1 MKILLVED
9 ELNLQKAIEKGLT
22 KRKYLVDVASDGNE
36 AVDLFYTNTYDLII
50 LDLNLPHL
58 DGLEVLKI
66 IREDDEQI
74 RVLILS
80 ARSELD
86 EKVVGLESGA
96 NDYISKPFYFK
107 ELEARVDA
115 LLRRSFNTQNKVI
128 NIEDVDIYLS
138 DKKVFVDN
146 QEIDLTSKEYSILE
160 YLAINRGRIISM
172 DELYDHVWK
181 SEGLFNTNSIKVH
194 LNRIRNKTDR
204 DIIQTKRKEGY
215 YVK

>member
-194 LNRIRNKTDR
+194 LNRIRNKMDR